1 MHGQGIRIRCGS
13 YEIAKTLQDCGA
25 AYLAVAVLDEGIE
38 LRRQGITMPIMVM
51 NPKVVN
57 YKSMFANRLEPEIY
71 SFGML
76 KDVIA
81 EAEKNGITGYP
92 IHIKL
97 DTGMHRMGFVED
109 ELRH

>member
-1 MHGQGIRIRCGS
+1 
-13 YEIAKTLQDCGA
+13 
-25 AYLAVAVLDEGIE
+25 
-38 LRRQGITMPIMVM
+38 
-51 NPKVVN
+51 
-57 YKSMFANRLEPEIY
+57 MFANRLEPEIY